1 MKDQINEVFDSIQMP
16 DSCAQQIRSAL
27 DQGAVTPKKPRRLL
41 LRSLIAAAIAACL
54 LLSVA
59 AAGLS
64 KGWLDDFLGESET
77 VEHVQELDITAN
89 FREQEVTLERL
100 LMDGPFLYLQ
110 VSLRTQGDVNAAEVF
125 ESFYE
130 YPETSPKD
138 RVSLHIANGMLVLP
152 LSEHGKEQTGLE
164 FLSVGAPARSFR
176 LSRLDDGSDINFCSY
191 TMQFL
196 ILDLPADYEG
206 LKLRLRLEGQRTWYP
221 DGGDRWDTQER
232 QVFLL
237 EEEITLTDV
246 AAREA
251 QMEDGCAVK
260 LHSLGVQIHGRD
272 FADVAKGAQEWGV
285 VLRDGTKI
293 PFNNSYLTRDYYEEA
308 AQWSLFSLSRM
319 VDPAEVSAIY
329 LDQTL
334 YPLT

>member
-1 MKDQINEVFDSIQMP
+1 MKNKINQVFDSIQMP
-16 DSCAQQIRSAL
+16 EDCAQQIRAAL
-27 DQGAVTPKKPRRLL
+27 AQQTKPSKKPRRLIY
-41 LRSLIAAAIAACL
+41 RSLIAAAIAACL

-77 VEHVQELDITAN
+77 VENVQELDVTAN

-110 VSLRTQGDVNAAEVF
+110 VSLRTVGDVNAAEVF

-152 LSEHGKEQTGLE
+152 LSEQGKAQTGME
-164 FLSVGAPARSFR
+164 FLSVGSPARSFR

-206 LKLRLRLEGQRTWYP
+206 LKLRLRLEGQRTWNP
-221 DGGDRWDTQER
+221 DDGDRWYTQER

-237 EEEITLTDV
+237 EEEITLTD
-246 AAREA
+246 AEARVA

-260 LHSLGVQIHGRD
+260 LHSLGVQIHGTD
-272 FADVAKGAQEWGV
+272 FAAVAKEAQEWGV
-285 VLRDGTKI
+285 VLTDGTKV
-293 PFNNSYLTRDYYEEA
+293 PFNNFYLTRNYYEEA
-308 AQWSLFSLSRM
+308 AQWSLFSLSRI
-319 VDPAEVSAIY
+319 VDPAEVTAIY
-329 LDQTL
+329 LDQTT

>member
-1 MKDQINEVFDSIQMP
+1 MKDQINRVFSSIQMP
-16 DSCAQQIRSAL
+16 DECAQQIRSAL
-27 DQGAVTPKKPRRLL
+27 AQGAVTPKKPRRLL

-232 QVFLL
+232 LVYLL

-260 LHSLGVQIHGRD
+260 IHSLGVQIRGRD

-285 VLRDGTKI
+285 VLADGTKV
-293 PFNNSYLTRDYYEEA
+293 PFNNFYLTRDYYEEA
-308 AQWSLFSLSRM
+308 AQWSLFSLSRI
-319 VDPAEVSAIY
+319 VDPAEVSAVY